1 MAGLW
6 VLNEL
11 HRAGMSALLVETRA
25 LGTGQTIASQGIIH
39 GGIKYTL
46 AGLLSES
53 ARSIR
58 EMPGIWRD
66 CLRGANRANGA
77 DRASGAEG
85 TGGANRTGAAESADA
100 AAGPDLS
107 NVRVLS
113 EVCHLWRTDSL
124 SSRAGLVGAAGG
136 LRSEVTRLA
145 AADRPPPLA
154 TCPGDVFAV
163 REQVIDVIS
172 LLGDLARPH
181 ESRLLKVGE
190 TGVDFGVQ
198 RPGEVS
204 LVRLTHPAGGSSLE
218 VKPSVIVLTAGAGN
232 AELRRRTGL
241 SPQAMQRRP
250 LHQVLVRG
258 KLPML
263 FGHCVDGARTRATI
277 TSAVDAAGRTVWNVG
292 GQIAE
297 DGVNMDPP
305 ALVAHAQRELAS
317 VLPGL
322 SPAGAEWTT
331 VRVDRAEQATPGGL
345 RPAGPYAKREG
356 NVITAWPTKLALAPQ
371 LARMVREL
379 IPAAP
384 RRPRAAL
391 DKAEPH
397 FDLDWPRPQV
407 AAPPWEEQRDWS
419 V

>member
-1 MAGLW
+1 MRSTLDVDVLIFGGGAAGLW
-6 VLNEL
+6 VLDEL
-11 HRAGMSALLVETRA
+11 RRAGMSVLLVETA
-25 LGTGQTIASQGIIH
+25 SLGTGQTIASQGIIH
-39 GGIKYTL
+39 GRIKYTL

-58 EMPGIWRD
+58 DMPRIWRD
-66 CLRGANRANGA
+66 CLRGANRAGCADGA
-77 DRASGAEG
+77 D
-85 TGGANRTGAAESADA
+85 GGAA
-100 AAGPDLS
+100 PDLS

-154 TCPGDVFAV
+154 HCPGDVFAV
-163 REQVIDVIS
+163 REQVIDVAS
-172 LLGDLARPH
+172 LLGELARPH
-181 ESRLLKVGE
+181 ETRLLKTDE
-190 TGVDFGVQ
+190 TGMDFAFQ
-198 RPGEVS
+198 RPGEVGS
-204 LVRLTHPAGGSSLE
+204 VRLARPAGGSPLE
-218 VKPSVIVLTAGAGN
+218 VRPSLIVLTAGVGN
-232 AELRRRTGL
+232 ADLRRRAGL
-241 SPQAMQRRP
+241 STQAMQRRP

-258 KLPML
+258 NLPML
-263 FGHCVDGARTRATI
+263 FGHCVNGAKTRATI
-277 TSAVDAAGRTVWNVG
+277 TSVVDAAGRTVWNVG

-305 ALVAHAQRELAS
+305 ALVAHARRELAS
-317 VLPGL
+317 VLPGVTL
-322 SPAGAEWTT
+322 AGAEWTT

-356 NVITAWPTKLALAPQ
+356 NVITAWPTKLALAPR

-384 RRPRAAL
+384 RRSPVAL

-397 FDLDWPRPQV
+397 ITLDWPRPKV
-407 AAPPWEEQRDWS
+407 AAPPWEERREWS
-419 V
+419 A